1 MFFTTFSLVVHT
13 VRTSNI
19 FIYYHFLISAAMGA
33 PVNPLDNIRCHCITF
48 YAHDLPA
55 ACTLLGA
62 QNLDWNTAQKL
73 ASTHRLDIEFAS
85 QDTIARIL
93 EVDRPLPTS
102 VLVSLRT
109 TKETR
114 HVGTK
119 FICGMDDEV
128 MTTIL
133 EAPIEQANARVA
145 EQEACISGV
154 LAIIVLGVILYAICE
169 FAWTR

>member
-1 MFFTTFSLVVHT
+1 VVVHRL
-13 VRTSNI
+13 RTLSI
-19 FIYYHFLISAAMGA
+19 LVCYHFLVSTAMAA
-33 PVNPLDNIRCHCITF
+33 PINPLDNIRCHCITF
-48 YAHDLPA
+48 YAHHLPA

-85 QDTIARIL
+85 QDTITRIL

-128 MTTIL
+128 MTTML

-154 LAIIVLGVILYAICE
+154 LAIIVLVVILYAVCE